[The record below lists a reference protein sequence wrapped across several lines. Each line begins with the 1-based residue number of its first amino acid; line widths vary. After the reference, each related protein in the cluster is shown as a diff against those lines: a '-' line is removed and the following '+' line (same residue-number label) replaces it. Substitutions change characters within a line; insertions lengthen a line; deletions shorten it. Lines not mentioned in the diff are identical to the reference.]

1 MSTTGRLLALLSLLQ
16 ARRDWPGP
24 ALARRLEVSERTVRR
39 DVERL
44 RDLGYPIEAAR
55 GPDGGYRLG
64 AGPDLPPLLLDDG
77 QAVALAVA
85 LQTATAS
92 GAAVAD
98 DAARALATVRQ
109 VMPSRLRHRVD
120 AVRVSTV
127 GRGGTDRADP
137 AADPGVIAALT
148 TAVRDREVVRFDHRP
163 VDGGTDGQLD
173 PDIQPRRVEPHHV
186 VTRAGRWYLVG
197 FDLDRDDWR
206 VFRVDRIALRTPNGP
221 RFAPRDLPGGAD
233 VAAYLNGRL
242 QGSTTGAGWPCRG
255 EVVLALPAAEVV
267 PFAADGL
274 VEALG
279 PDRCRLVVGSWSWAG
294 LVALVARFEADFE
307 VVGPPELRDEVRRTA
322 ERLARAGARAGP
334 PSPT

>member
-1 MSTTGRLLALLSLLQ
+1 MSTTGRLLSLLSLLQ

-44 RDLGYPIEAAR
+44 RDLGYRIETAR

-120 AVRVSTV
+120 AVQVSTV
-127 GRGGTDRADP
+127 GRPSGDAADP
-137 AADPGVIAALT
+137 AVIAVLT
-148 TAVRDREVVRFDHRP
+148 TAVRDREVLRFDHRP
-163 VDGGTDGQLD
+163 VDAGADGPRD
-173 PDIQPRRVEPHHV
+173 PDAPPRRVEPHHV

-206 VFRVDRIALRTPNGP
+206 VFRVDRIAPRTPTGP
-221 RFAPRDLPGGAD
+221 RFTPRDLPGDAD
-233 VAAYLNGRL
+233 VATYLTGRL
-242 QGSTTGAGWPCRG
+242 RGSTGSAGDWPCRG

-267 PFAADGL
+267 PFASDGM

-294 LVALVARFEADFE
+294 LVALVTRFGADFE
-307 VVGPPELRDEVRRTA
+307 VVGPRELRDEVRRTA
-322 ERLARAGARAGP
+322 ERLSRAGARAGP